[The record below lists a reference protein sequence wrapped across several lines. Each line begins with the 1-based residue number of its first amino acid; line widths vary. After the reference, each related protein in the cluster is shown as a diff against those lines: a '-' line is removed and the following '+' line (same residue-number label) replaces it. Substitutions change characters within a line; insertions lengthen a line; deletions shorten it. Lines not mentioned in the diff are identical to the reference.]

1 MSRTIGG
8 RRYLTN
14 FEPHRLPHLFTDV
27 LVLGSG
33 AAGLQAALY
42 AARTADVL
50 IVTKDRV
57 EQSATAWAQGG
68 IAAATGP
75 DDSPDAHAEDTLAV
89 ACGLG
94 HEDVIRQVVGEAQD
108 VIAQLQEA
116 GARFDQRGTVLEA
129 GREGGHSFARIV
141 HAQDTTGREILRVLL
156 EQVRRQPRIRIFE
169 QCFAIDLLTFDGRVV
184 GVVTF
189 HPKYGHQ
196 IFWATTTILATGGC
210 GRVYR
215 ETTNPPVATGDGL
228 AMAFRAGAVL
238 RDMEMIQFHP
248 TTLYVAGAARELI
261 SEAVRGDGA
270 YLVDRSGRRFMPEY
284 DERAELAPRDIVS
297 RAIAAEMKRTN
308 SPCVYL
314 DVRHFPPG
322 RFATRFPNLDRLCR
336 EFDIQPER
344 DLIPVRPSAHY
355 CVGGIVV
362 DPDGQTTL
370 PGLLAAGE
378 VASSG
383 LHGANRLA
391 SNSLLEGLV
400 YGRRAGTLAAR
411 RTLDNNRIDRPLP
424 VSHLLPH
431 SPRTTLDLTDVLN
444 SLTSLMSRN
453 VAVERSGDRLRETI
467 EIIEFWSRY
476 VMDKV
481 FDSPPEWEIQNM
493 LTVALAIATGA
504 ATRCESRGVHY
515 RTDFPTPDPHWQCH
529 IDLVRTDD
537 GFQVS
542 TAPIP
547 APRSRPPDGIREHP
561 APPIGAEA

>member
-1 MSRTIGG
+1 MSSVIGR

-33 AAGLQAALY
+33 IAGLQAALE
-42 AARTADVL
+42 AAEHADVL
-50 IVTKDRV
+50 LVTKDRAD
-57 EQSATAWAQGG
+57 QSATAYAQGG

-75 DDSPDAHAEDTLAV
+75 EDDPAQHAADTLSV

-94 HEDVIRQVVGEAQD
+94 HTALIRGVVAEAPGL
-108 VIAQLQEA
+108 VRELERR
-116 GARFDQRGTVLEA
+116 GARFDRVGEGLEA
-129 GREGGHSFARIV
+129 GREGGHSCARII
-141 HAQDTTGREILRVLL
+141 HAQDATGREIMRVLL
-156 EQVRRQPRIRIFE
+156 EQARRHPRIRIFE
-169 QCFAIDLLTFDGRVV
+169 QCFALDLLTHDGHAV
-184 GVVTF
+184 GVVTQ
-189 HPKYGHQ
+189 HRKYGHQ
-196 IFWATTTILATGGC
+196 MFWATTTVLATGGC
-210 GRVYR
+210 GRAYR
-215 ETTNPPVATGDGL
+215 ETTNPAVATGDGV

-261 SEAVRGDGA
+261 SEAVRGEGA
-270 YLVDRSGRRFMPEY
+270 LLVTRGGRRFMPAC
-284 DERAELAPRDIVS
+284 DERAELAPRDVVS
-297 RAIAAEMKRTN
+297 RAIAAEMKREHV
-308 SPCVYL
+308 PCVYL
-314 DVRHFPPG
+314 DVRHFKPG
-322 RFATRFPNLDRLCR
+322 HFAQRFPNLDRLCR

-355 CVGGIVV
+355 AVGGVVV
-362 DPDGQTTL
+362 DGQGQTNL
-370 PGLLAAGE
+370 PGLLACGE

-400 YGRRAGTLAAR
+400 FGRRAGRLAAER
-411 RTLDNNRIDRPLP
+411 SSANHRLKSPLP

-431 SPRTTLDLTDVLN
+431 SSRTELDLLDVAN

-467 EIIEFWSRY
+467 EILEFWARY

-481 FDSPPEWEIQNM
+481 FDASQAWETQNL

-504 ATRCESRGVHY
+504 ATRCESRGVHF
-515 RTDFPTPDPHWQCH
+515 RTDFPQPAADWRRH
-529 IDLVRTDD
+529 IDLVRTDE
-537 GFQVS
+537 GLQVS
-542 TAPIP
+542 TSPVPEAPQ
-547 APRSRPPDGIREHP
+547 
-561 APPIGAEA
+561 